1 MFVKTVT
8 PGLLKGFAS
17 NAIFLIARCAP
28 IMEHVHFVCLGTTLV
43 LTDNARCVV
52 STIAALG
59 GSMPLMLS
67 TVPVVTA
74 ICLGVMS
81 VRMVILSIP
90 LVCALNVMSLAV
102 LNVEKTDSVLVV
114 MLVTTSVL
122 MEPVKN
128 VVAEVVVLVE
138 EDNQMLLTALFA
150 VRIIAGVVNAKMN
163 IPLRITAILR
173 VSNVVELAV

>member
-1 MFVKTVT
+1 
-8 PGLLKGFAS
+8 
-17 NAIFLIARCAP
+17 
-28 IMEHVHFVCLGTTLV
+28 
-43 LTDNARCVV
+43 
-52 STIAALG
+52 
-59 GSMPLMLS
+59 
-67 TVPVVTA
+67 
-74 ICLGVMS
+74 
-81 VRMVILSIP
+81 
-90 LVCALNVMSLAV
+90 
-102 LNVEKTDSVLVV
+102 
-114 MLVTTSVL
+114 